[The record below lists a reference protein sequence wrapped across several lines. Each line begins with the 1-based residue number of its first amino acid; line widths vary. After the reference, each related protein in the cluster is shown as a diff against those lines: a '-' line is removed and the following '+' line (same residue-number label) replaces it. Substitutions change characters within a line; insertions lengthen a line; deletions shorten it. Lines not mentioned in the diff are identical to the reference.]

1 MIPTHP
7 DSYTLLPSLQ
17 AVTELVL
24 PLTDAFWHSYDSETD
39 DIPSAKAS
47 LEQIVL
53 DLRSIAFYFASSDDI
68 LSVEEA
74 SLIRDFERFFDEDEA
89 ELQDLEAELDLE
101 DLPVTYYQDLYRKS
115 IGNYPQLFKTPRQP
129 TSLYYLER
137 YDDDNGTHHAEK
149 AKALFFR
156 FANAIVKADG
166 TVSEKER
173 RSLAEFKDIL
183 YHRKNRSADD
193 IVADI
198 QQRARSL
205 ISSMR
210 TNLDPNK
217 DTEKLELTEPRS
229 KSEPQRTTDDLL
241 AELNALVGL
250 EKVKSDVI
258 QLVNFL
264 KVQRLR
270 ESKGM
275 ATIPVSRHLVF
286 YGNPGTGK
294 TTVARLLSQIYR
306 ALGILSKGHFVETDR
321 SGLVAGYVGQT
332 ALKVK
337 DVVTQGIGGVL
348 FIDEAYSLTGEGQDY
363 GREAIDTLLKLMEDN
378 RDDLIVVV
386 AGYTDKMNKFL
397 LSNPGLR
404 SRFNKYFSFEDYNP
418 TQLTEIFN
426 LFCNKGGFQLSP
438 SATEKAAT
446 VFDVLYENR
455 DETFGNARL
464 ARNVFERTINNQA
477 NRIVSLLEIND
488 QVLSTIGSG
497 DIPGEVELH
506 GIK

>member
-1 MIPTHP
+1 MIPPHP
-7 DSYTLLPSLQ
+7 DSYTLLLSLQ
-17 AVTELVL
+17 AAVMELI
-24 PLTDAFWHSYDSETD
+24 PSLTDAFWHTYDSETD
-39 DIPSAKAS
+39 DIPSEKAS
-47 LEQIVL
+47 LEQIVS
-53 DLRSIAFYFASSDDI
+53 DLRSIAFYFANSDDI

-89 ELQDLEAELDLE
+89 ELQDLEAELHDRE
-101 DLPVTYYQDLYRKS
+101 DLRVIYYQDLYRKS
-115 IGNYPQLFKTPRQP
+115 IGDYFKTLRRP
-129 TSLYYLER
+129 TALYYLER

-149 AKALFFR
+149 AKTLFFR
-156 FANAIVKADG
+156 FANTIVKADG
-166 TVSEKER
+166 TVSEKESH
-173 RSLAEFKDIL
+173 SLAEFKDIL
-183 YHRKNRSADD
+183 YHKRDRSADEM
-193 IVADI
+193 IADI
-198 QQRARSL
+198 QERARSL

-210 TNLDPNK
+210 TNLDLNK
-217 DTEKLELTEPRS
+217 DTERPELTGPRS
-229 KSEPQRTTDDLL
+229 KSELQRTTDDLL
-241 AELNALVGL
+241 ADLNALVGL

-306 ALGILSKGHFVETDR
+306 ALGILTKGHFVETDR

-404 SRFNKYFSFEDYNP
+404 SRFNKYFSFEDCNP

-426 LFCNKGGFQLSP
+426 LFCHKGGFQLSP
-438 SATEKAAT
+438 SAAEKAST

-488 QVLSTIGSG
+488 QVLSTIESV